1 MGVVDNNIQNYHYL
15 TSQGLYEVLTYL
27 SYMKDYNKKM
37 EQIHK
42 QQLQKMKHR

>member
-1 MGVVDNNIQNYHYL
+1 MSAADNNIQQYHYI
-15 TSQGLYEVLTYL
+15 TNQGLYEVLTYL

-42 QQLQKMKHR
+42 QQLQKMRR